1 MRTKKNYVRE
11 IDPDPKHNSVLVA
24 KLINRVMQRG
34 KKSVARKHVYQALEI
49 MLEKSKGKKTADE
62 LMEELVEKISP
73 KMEVRSRRVGGA
85 SYQVPMPV
93 KPRRAVSL
101 ALRWLVIEANKRPNK
116 NHHTFSEKLV
126 AEMQDALKDQGG
138 AIERRNHAHRMAEA
152 NKAFAHFRW

>member
-11 IDPDPKHNSVLVA
+11 IEPEAKHNSVLVA
-24 KLINRVMQRG
+24 KLINRVMKSG
-34 KKSVARKHVYQALEI
+34 KKSVARKHVYQALEQV
-49 MLEKSKGKKTADE
+49 LKDKKKTADE
-62 LMEELVEKISP
+62 LMAELVEKISP

-93 KPRRAVSL
+93 KPRRSVSL
-101 ALRWLVIEANKRPNK
+101 AVRWLVLEANKRPNSTY
-116 NHHTFSEKLV
+116 HTFAEKLA
-126 AEMQDALKDQGG
+126 AEMTDALKDQGG